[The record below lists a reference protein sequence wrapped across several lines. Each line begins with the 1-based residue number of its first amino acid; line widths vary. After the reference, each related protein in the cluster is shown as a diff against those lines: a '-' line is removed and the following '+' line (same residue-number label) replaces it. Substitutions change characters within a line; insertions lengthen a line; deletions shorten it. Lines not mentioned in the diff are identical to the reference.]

1 MLRDRPSRTAMRVA
15 QSRAAHQ
22 LLDEPLVLHDPL
34 ALEIIPA
41 PLAADIRERSGHFR
55 GFVRHLRAF
64 LVARSALAEAAL
76 AQALERGVRQ
86 YVVLGACLD
95 TFAYRN
101 PYPAAQLRV
110 FEVDFP
116 ATQAWKR
123 QRLAEAGMKI
133 PDSLTFV
140 PVDFETQQLAARLRE
155 CGLAPDTPTFFSWL
169 GVTMYLRRATVIE
182 VLRFVAQLPRGSGVV
197 FDYAVP
203 PAALSPLRRLLY
215 HALLQ
220 RVAAVGEPWHCF
232 FTAAELDGEL
242 AALGFGARQDFG
254 AAELNARYFSG
265 RKDQLRVAGPG
276 RVMAAHT

>member
-1 MLRDRPSRTAMRVA
+1 
-15 QSRAAHQ
+15 
-22 LLDEPLVLHDPL
+22 
-34 ALEIIPA
+34 
-41 PLAADIRERSGHFR
+41 
-55 GFVRHLRAF
+55 VRHLRAF

-76 AQALERGVRQ
+76 ARALERGVRQ
-86 YVVLGACLD
+86 YVVLGAGLD

-101 PYPAAQLRV
+101 PYPAAQLQV

-123 QRLAEAGMKI
+123 QRLVEAGISI
-133 PDSLTFV
+133 PASLTFV
-140 PVDFETQQLAARLRE
+140 PVDFETQQLAARLHE
-155 CGLAPDTPTFFSWL
+155 CGLAAATPTFFSWL

-182 VLRFVAQLPRGSGVV
+182 VLRFVAQLPRGGGVV

-203 PAALSPLRRLLY
+203 PAAVRPLRRLLY
-215 HALLQ
+215 RALLQ

-242 AALGFGARQDFG
+242 AALGFGAREDLG

-265 RKDQLRVAGPG
+265 REDQLRVAGPG